1 MLIQKI
7 VDLFDIFNPMIK
19 MITSCIAKKIWGGL
33 MHPPHIQDKNYDW
46 FNFDL
51 INEKN
56 PANPRRAKPR
66 TKYLDA
72 L

>member
-1 MLIQKI
+1 MIIQKI

-19 MITSCIAKKIWGGL
+19 KITSCITKKYGADIKYS
-33 MHPPHIQDKNYDW
+33 PHIQDKNYDW

-56 PANPRRAKPR
+56 SANPRRAKPR

>member
-1 MLIQKI
+1 MVIQKT

-19 MITSCIAKKIWGGL
+19 LITSYITKKYGADIKYS
-33 MHPPHIQDKNYDW
+33 PHIQDKNYDW

-51 INEKN
+51 ISEKN
-56 PANPRRAKPR
+56 PANPRRANPR
-66 TKYLDA
+66 IKYLDA